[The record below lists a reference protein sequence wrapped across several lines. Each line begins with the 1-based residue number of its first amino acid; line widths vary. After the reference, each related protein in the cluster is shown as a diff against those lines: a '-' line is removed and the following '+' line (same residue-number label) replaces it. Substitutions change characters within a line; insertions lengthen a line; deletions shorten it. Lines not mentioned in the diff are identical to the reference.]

1 MTRNRILTA
10 ALLLL
15 TCITAQSQ
23 ERERYS
29 GPYKNG
35 KAQYSYCE
43 TAEHERC
50 YDGPFRYERIDSN
63 GRKDVRLIATFNH
76 GRPTGLWT
84 YTIKKGTDHALYRI
98 HFNHYGAYYGEC
110 FFDQTTLTGGK
121 VRNIHIRTNLSDNHP
136 AGPMTY
142 KENHALIQGSF
153 TNQGLPCGSWTLRC
167 NDRSDSMLVVQTFRN
182 GCLTDYQ
189 VRRLADGRIIDR
201 NSLTDSL
208 NAISATRFFAVY
220 DSAANSACVDG
231 QYYRLDTLRSPIP
244 TTLPSMFQAALHP
257 VMQEIAGV
265 YDRLFN
271 PAMVRTRPEYIQPQL
286 MHIVACDAPAA
297 LSDTVYATAEVMP
310 QFPGGTTALWTFLG
324 QHLKYPAKAA
334 ENGVQ
339 GRVMVRFAVGADGC
353 IRQCRVTRGVSP
365 ELDAEALRVCRL
377 LPRFNPGL
385 KNGRPV
391 SVWMTLPVTFRL
403 KP

>member
-1 MTRNRILTA
+1 MTRNLILTA

-15 TCITAQSQ
+15 AHITAQGQ
-23 ERERYS
+23 ERKRYS

-35 KAQYSYCE
+35 KAQYSYRE
-43 TAEHERC
+43 TSEHERC

-63 GRKDVRLIATFNH
+63 GRKNFRLIATFNH
-76 GRPTGLWT
+76 GRPSGLWT
-84 YTIKKGTDHALYRI
+84 YIINKGTDHALYRI

-136 AGPMTY
+136 AGHMTH
-142 KENHALIQGSF
+142 KENHTLIQGSF

-167 NDRSDSMLVVQTFRN
+167 NDRSDSTLVVQTFRN

-231 QYYRLDTLRSPIP
+231 LYYRLDTLRSPIP
-244 TTLPSMFQAALHP
+244 TALPAMFQAALHP
-257 VMQEIAGV
+257 VMQETAGF
-265 YDRLFN
+265 YDRLFK
-271 PAMVRTRPEYIQPQL
+271 PAMVRTRPEYVPPRL
-286 MHIVACDAPAA
+286 THIVACDAPAA
-297 LSDTVYATAEVMP
+297 LSDTVYTTAEVMP

-377 LPRFNPGL
+377 LPRFTPGL
-385 KNGRPV
+385 TNGHPV

-403 KP
+403 KQ